1 MENKMA
7 IGFDTFATP
16 SARVAVWAPN
26 PDQDVPYALG
36 AGLVIIICAFIL
48 VAAFGA

>member
-1 MENKMA
+1 MA
-7 IGFDTFATP
+7 NRFATLATP
-16 SARVAVWAPN
+16 SSAIGVWAPS

-36 AGLVIIICAFIL
+36 AGLLFIVCAFML